1 MILDPIFDKNDIVR
15 LIKADAHLTVSNLK
29 SLDLI
34 DKISAKLGLKA
45 NVHLAVN
52 TGMNRFGYGT
62 DNDIKMIAQKIKKS
76 QNINIFG
83 VFSHYFEANN
93 KNFAKKQYD
102 RFDEIKKYLT
112 QEFGNSI
119 IFHIANSDG
128 IIYQNGF
135 DMVRAGMIL
144 YSDER
149 FETLT
154 LKSKII
160 EIQNLESGEFAG
172 YNRTFIAKKNT
183 KLAIVAIGY
192 GDGILRSI
200 AGNGFVL
207 VNEKFSKIVAVCMD
221 SILIDITGQNAKIGD
236 DVVLIG
242 RSGQNKIFIC
252 DMARWCDTISYE
264 IITQISKRV
273 KRKYLNKKDKED
285 ASNNRKISCKKIG

>member
-1 MILDPIFDKNDIVR
+1 